1 MEVAQTT
8 NIVMPITTAKLEKK
22 KTNKI
27 KKTNKYYVGNEVCNT
42 FGINNFLNNKKQKKK
57 ILNTQEIKPSFRK
70 KKIKQKTQMGLYEKL
85 FK

>member
-42 FGINNFLNNKKQKKK
+42 FGINNFLNNKKQKKNLKYTSQASGK
-57 ILNTQEIKPSFRK
+57 ILNK
-70 KKIKQKTQMGLYEKL
+70 KLKWGPKENYLNK
-85 FK
+85 